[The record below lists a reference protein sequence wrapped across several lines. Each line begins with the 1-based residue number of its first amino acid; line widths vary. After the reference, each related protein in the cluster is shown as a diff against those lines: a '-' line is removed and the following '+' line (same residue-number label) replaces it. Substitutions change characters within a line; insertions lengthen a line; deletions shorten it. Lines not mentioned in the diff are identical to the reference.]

1 MTKNSFNPGKVLT
14 SADQV
19 PPRVL
24 SAPQKYIQ
32 GAGVLNCIGQYING
46 LMRVDR
52 AAIFASRR
60 GLATQ
65 GTQIAGSLQAHSID
79 VVNAQFNGECSQAEI
94 ALHSDALAD
103 QQLDCLIAVGGGK
116 VADAGKCIAHR
127 LNISV
132 IVVPTLA
139 STDAPCSALSVV
151 YKPEGT
157 AESVEFFPQNP
168 AMVVVDTDVIV
179 SASERYFVAGI
190 GDAMATWYEAK
201 VCLDNPSAR
210 NSLGALP
217 TLASCA
223 MGEMCAQTL
232 FEYGEMAAASVLL
245 NQNNTAVDKVIEANT
260 LLSGIGF
267 ESGGLALAHAIALA
281 YPEIEFIHDHYLHG
295 EMVAMGTL
303 AQLAMEDSGDAERV
317 TRFFARIGLPVHF
330 AQISFEPDNLEA
342 MNKLIEATLARPI
355 AHNMPMPVTKDS
367 LTEAFFQAHELGLKI
382 ATDEGS
388 EAYTRL
394 HA

>member
-1 MTKNSFNPGKVLT
+1 MTDNDFNPGKVLT

-60 GLATQ
+60 GLTTQ
-65 GTQIAGSLQAHSID
+65 GAQIAESLQEYSID

-94 ALHSDALAD
+94 AMHYDALAD

-168 AMVVVDTDVIV
+168 TMVVVDTDVIV

-201 VCLDNPSAR
+201 VWLDNPSAR

-232 FEYGEMAAASVLL
+232 FKYGEMAAKSVLL
-245 NQNNTAVDKVIEANT
+245 DQNDTAVDKVIEANT

-317 TRFFARIGLPVHF
+317 TRFFARVGLPVHF
-330 AQISFEPDNLEA
+330 AQISLEHDNLEV

-355 AHNMPMPVTKDS
+355 AHNMPMPVTQDS
-367 LTEAFFQAHELGLKI
+367 LTEALFKANELGLKI
-382 ATDEGS
+382 AADEGNN
-388 EAYTRL
+388 AYARL

>member
-1 MTKNSFNPGKVLT
+1 MTDNDFNPGKVLA
-14 SADQV
+14 SAGQV

-65 GTQIAGSLQAHSID
+65 GTQIAESLQAHSID

-217 TLASCA
+217 TLAS
-223 MGEMCAQTL
+223 
-232 FEYGEMAAASVLL
+232 
-245 NQNNTAVDKVIEANT
+245 
-260 LLSGIGF
+260 LS
-267 ESGGLALAHAIALA
+267 L
-281 YPEIEFIHDHYLHG
+281 IH
-295 EMVAMGTL
+295 
-303 AQLAMEDSGDAERV
+303 
-317 TRFFARIGLPVHF
+317 I
-330 AQISFEPDNLEA
+330 
-342 MNKLIEATLARPI
+342 
-355 AHNMPMPVTKDS
+355 
-367 LTEAFFQAHELGLKI
+367 
-382 ATDEGS
+382 
-388 EAYTRL
+388 
-394 HA
+394 

>member
-1 MTKNSFNPGKVLT
+1 MTDNAFNPGKVLT
-14 SADQV
+14 SAGQV

-60 GLATQ
+60 GLMTQ
-65 GTQIAGSLQAHSID
+65 GAQIAESLQEYSID

-94 ALHSDALAD
+94 AMHYDALAD

-232 FEYGEMAAASVLL
+232 FKYGEMAAKSVLL
-245 NQNNTAVDKVIEANT
+245 DQNDTAVDKVIEANT

-281 YPEIEFIHDHYLHG
+281 YPEIELIHDHYLHG

-317 TRFFARIGLPVHF
+317 TRFFARVGLPVHF
-330 AQISFEPDNLEA
+330 AQISLEHDNLEV

-355 AHNMPMPVTKDS
+355 AHNMPMPVTQDS
-367 LTEAFFQAHELGLKI
+367 LTEALFKAHELGLKI
-382 ATDEGS
+382 AADEGN